1 MESKLTKQDLELI
14 DKLVEDKLK
23 HYNLIAPIQQEQPKE
38 EVKERYGVVAMLVPH
53 QKNDYMVVI
62 CKPYGEKM
70 FIEEAETIST
80 QIKALLQTI

>member
-38 EVKERYGVVAMLVPH
+38 KVKERFNISVHPFDDNINDNKITIYYNDGELSTQQANVLV
-53 QKNDYMVVI
+53 
-62 CKPYGEKM
+62 
-70 FIEEAETIST
+70 T
-80 QIKALLQTI
+80 QIKALLQTL